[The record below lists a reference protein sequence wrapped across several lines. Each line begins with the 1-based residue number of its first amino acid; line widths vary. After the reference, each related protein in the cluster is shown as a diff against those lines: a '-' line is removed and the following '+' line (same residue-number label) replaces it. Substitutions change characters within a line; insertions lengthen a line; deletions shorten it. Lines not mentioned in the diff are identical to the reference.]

1 MTSLTGSLNVTGS
14 TTQTGNNTLI
24 GNTTLSGS
32 INVSGSQNF
41 NGSSSFSGNHVL
53 SGSNTIRG
61 NTFMFGNIQVSG
73 SSNFNN
79 SLFVVTGSSFFK
91 GNHNVSGSTNVTGA
105 LNITGDLNVISGS
118 SFFRWGNKLFNYGS
132 FYHTASMNLLAS
144 GSIYSMSLSTT
155 DFANGVSIGGASKSE
170 ITFANPGVYDIQ
182 FSAQITKTSGTKSN
196 VYIWLDQNGS
206 SVPNTNT
213 DVTLAG
219 GSGVR
224 VVAAWNF
231 FVKTTTPNEYAK
243 LMYAGTVGNVQFLY
257 ETGSGVIPAIPSLIV
272 TVNRVG

>member
-1 MTSLTGSLNVTGS
+1 MPNLPISQLPVADTPLDGSELFVLVQDS
-14 TTQTGNNTLI
+14 TTKQTTFASVASASYEGN
-24 GNTTLSGS
+24 SY
-32 INVSGSQNF
+32 
-41 NGSSSFSGNHVL
+41 
-53 SGSNTIRG
+53 
-61 NTFMFGNIQVSG
+61 
-73 SSNFNN
+73 
-79 SLFVVTGSSFFK
+79 
-91 GNHNVSGSTNVTGA
+91 
-105 LNITGDLNVISGS
+105 
-118 SFFRWGNKLFNYGS
+118 YGS
-132 FYHTASMNLLAS
+132 FYHTVSMNLLAS

-219 GSGVR
+219 GSGDR

-243 LMYAGTVGNVQFLY
+243 LMYAGIVGNVQFLY